1 MSKKVD
7 KGFKIFYWQLS
18 YRRRFI
24 RILWIIPIFIISIG
38 VIIFISKELFMSIVI
53 PIILLILFACE
64 LIYNYK
70 KWRKEEYYDN
80 KN

>member
-24 RILWIIPIFIISIG
+24 RILWSIPIFIISIG
-38 VIIFISKELFMSIVI
+38 VIIFLSKELFMSIVI